1 MHKLHSI
8 FSRVSCG
15 CGLPVRHFVSASS
28 RKAWSSCKIG
38 PPPSCLVCLNTM
50 CCALLIVTLRRKAG
64 RNKQTRYHSHFF
76 VVCVCVCVRKRQR
89 ARERCSFC
97 HFYVNTVHKFISVNT
112 SQAFESEHTTALH
125 FLFQTRT
132 RFPISSARLR
142 RTNNSTRQVFS
153 AAS

>member
-15 CGLPVRHFVSASS
+15 CGLPVRHFGSASS

-38 PPPSCLVCLNTM
+38 PPPQLSSLPEHDVLCTSYCH
-50 CCALLIVTLRRKAG
+50 VTEEG
-64 RNKQTRYHSHFF
+64 RSQQADKVPFAFLCR
-76 VVCVCVCVRKRQR
+76 VCVCVWKRQR
-89 ARERCSFC
+89 ARKRCSFC